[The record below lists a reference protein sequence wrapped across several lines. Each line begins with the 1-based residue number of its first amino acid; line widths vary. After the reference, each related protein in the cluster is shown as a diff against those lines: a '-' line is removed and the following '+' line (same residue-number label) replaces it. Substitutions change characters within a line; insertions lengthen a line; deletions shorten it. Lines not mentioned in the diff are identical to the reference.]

1 MKFMCISM
9 FNRWGLHVGFFAAA
23 DSFLHKSNLH
33 YCTIGKFLW
42 ALQSGNQALSLK
54 FLVNLAEGFWPLCT
68 RKLIQAFFSDLNY
81 GNCVWFGPIPDNF
94 EISDF
99 MCVFHSSLGWA
110 LVITLQPVEGSCKF
124 PCYLGNFPICLIPL
138 KVSSV
143 SHQSTLLT
151 SHVPTLSTTRSDA
164 HT

>member
-1 MKFMCISM
+1 
-9 FNRWGLHVGFFAAA
+9 LPP
-23 DSFLHKSNLH
+23 
-33 YCTIGKFLW
+33 
-42 ALQSGNQALSLK
+42 K
-54 FLVNLAEGFWPLCT
+54 FLVNLAEGFRPLCT

-110 LVITLQPVEGSCKF
+110 PIITLQPVEGSCKF
-124 PCYLGNFPICLIPL
+124 SCYLGKFPICLILL

-143 SHQSTLLT
+143 SQQSTMLT
-151 SHVPTLSTTRSDA
+151 SHVRIFFDINLPSMCCICLVVRNLLMSLLLSFCRWVLEEIDI
-164 HT
+164 HNEV